1 MNEQHTPGRWQI
13 FNGEDCYLVGAS
25 HNCTVARIMHPPVG
39 SALANAR
46 RIAACVNALA
56 DLPQAA
62 LYGGW
67 TRAGLEAYGVR
78 MKAERDELLAALSE
92 FIDEHASHTLTETE
106 RLAKARAAI
115 ARALPQ
121 GAPDA

>member
-1 MNEQHTPGRWQI
+1 MNEQHTVGPWAVNWAGSGRD
-13 FNGEDCYLVGAS
+13 GVLVYDEVYVYAPACGVEDIA
-25 HNCTVARIMHPPVG
+25 VAADIADPLTGKP
-39 SALANAR
+39 SKANALL
-46 RIAACVNALA
+46 IAAAPC
-56 DLPQAA
+56 
-62 LYGGW
+62 
-67 TRAGLEAYGVR
+67 
-78 MKAERDELLAALSE
+78 LLAALRE

>member
-1 MNEQHTPGRWQI
+1 
-13 FNGEDCYLVGAS
+13 
-25 HNCTVARIMHPPVG
+25 
-39 SALANAR
+39 
-46 RIAACVNALA
+46 
-56 DLPQAA
+56 
-62 LYGGW
+62 
-67 TRAGLEAYGVR
+67 
-78 MKAERDELLAALSE
+78 LSE